1 MVSQNIFLHQ
11 NGVGLDILKD
21 YLKFYYVFIKVSLL
35 HLLISLLTI
44 LWHDLQNKRLNKGF
58 LGDRVY
64 VIKEKTIREEV
75 LSNQF
80 HRH

>member
-1 MVSQNIFLHQ
+1 M
-11 NGVGLDILKD
+11 KD